1 MARGK
6 GADTTSDRPGR
17 QMNKCCMARGK
28 GRTPA
33 VTDLE
38 DKRIEMLHGQR
49 KRADTTS
56 DRTVGDKG
64 IEMLHGQRKRAD
76 TS

>member
-1 MARGK
+1 M
-6 GADTTSDRPGR
+6 
-17 QMNKCCMARGK
+17 
-28 GRTPA
+28 
-33 VTDLE
+33 TDLE